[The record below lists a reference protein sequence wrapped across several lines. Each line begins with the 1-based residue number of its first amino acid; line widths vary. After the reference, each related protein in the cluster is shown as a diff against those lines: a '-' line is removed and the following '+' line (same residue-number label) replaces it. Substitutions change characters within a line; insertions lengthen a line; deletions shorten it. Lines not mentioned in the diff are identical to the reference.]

1 MSSSIPRCSPSD
13 VTNDSIISFDSKP
26 DSNGVEL
33 WTIHVRGDDDRQ
45 SNLADAGKDVTFTRL
60 RRAKAYCKVRW
71 QKAQR
76 VQSS

>member
-1 MSSSIPRCSPSD
+1 MTPIPRCSPSD
-13 VTNDSIISFDSKP
+13 VTSDSIISFDSKP
-26 DSNGVEL
+26 DLNGVEL

-45 SNLADAGKDVTFTRL
+45 RILADAGKDVTFTSL

-71 QKAQR
+71 PKAQR

>member
-13 VTNDSIISFDSKP
+13 VTDDSIISFDSKP
-26 DSNGVEL
+26 DLNGLER
-33 WTIHVRGDDDRQ
+33 WTIHVRGDDDCQRI
-45 SNLADAGKDVTFTRL
+45 LADAGKDVTFTTL

-71 QKAQR
+71 PKAQR

>member
-13 VTNDSIISFDSKP
+13 VTDDSIISFDSKP
-26 DSNGVEL
+26 DLNGLEL

-45 SNLADAGKDVTFTRL
+45 CILADAGKDVTFTSL

-71 QKAQR
+71 PKAQR